1 MSGGHFDHQQSYLG
15 YIAEQLAHDIEYNEI
30 SYEHPVIKEGD
41 HHYGFELEPKT
52 VEFMRDVMNQLRQ
65 LETILR
71 EYDLAISGD
80 TCEKTFQE
88 RVGIK

>member
-15 YIAEQLAHDIEYNEI
+15 NIAEQLAHDIEYNDI
-30 SYEHPVIKEGD
+30 SYEHRVIKEGD

-52 VEFMRDVMNQLRQ
+52 VEFMRDVMNRLRQ
-65 LETILR
+65 L
-71 EYDLAISGD
+71 
-80 TCEKTFQE
+80 EKTFQE

>member
-1 MSGGHFDHQQSYLG
+1 M
-15 YIAEQLAHDIEYNEI
+15 
-30 SYEHPVIKEGD
+30 KEGD

-52 VEFMRDVMNQLRQ
+52 VEFMRDVINQLRQ